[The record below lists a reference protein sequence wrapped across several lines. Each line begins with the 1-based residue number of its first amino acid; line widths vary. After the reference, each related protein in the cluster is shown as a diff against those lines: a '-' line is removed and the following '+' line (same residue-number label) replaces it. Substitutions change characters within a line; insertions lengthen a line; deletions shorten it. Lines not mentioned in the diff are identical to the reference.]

1 MQGLVAVTEKVGLVL
16 PAKYWAILA
25 LAFMGLFLVGLD
37 QGQTLSAV
45 TGQAA
50 YAQNFLHELFH
61 DVRHVAAFACH

>member
-1 MQGLVAVTEKVGLVL
+1 MNAAANVMGSLGLSLRYWVILV
-16 PAKYWAILA
+16 LA
-25 LAFMGLFLVGLD
+25 LAGLYVIGLD

-50 YAQNFLHELFH
+50 YAQNMLHEIFH